1 MKQNYKIRTTQIK
14 NKQIIKLSYGIRGK
28 LGSYDPFT
36 HWKIQLFIRQML
48 FTRKRFY
55 IWETKR
61 NSEVRRNEHC
71 SPKKSSEV
79 GDNPLVN
86 PDHNCPP

>member
-36 HWKIQLFIRQML
+36 HRKIQLFIRQML
-48 FTRKRFY
+48 FTRKHFY
-55 IWETKR
+55 I
-61 NSEVRRNEHC
+61 
-71 SPKKSSEV
+71 
-79 GDNPLVN
+79 
-86 PDHNCPP
+86 